1 MKVRIKKT
9 GEIMNA
15 DPNATVMLEYLDDT
29 CCNIELPLDEIE
41 LIPESDV
48 PHSEIER
55 RKRITELAKMMYVS
69 SPFENDE
76 FDKCLIH
83 AEKIIEK
90 EDQYINGGEC
100 MLFPSKDQR
109 DWSVWE
115 EQQKPKRWRAKVDE
129 IYYLI
134 NFDEMD
140 VFFTRDLHLT
150 IDDSHFS
157 NLNYFRTAEQAK
169 EAAKRIKQTLQNY
182 HKEIGE

>member
-1 MKVRIKKT
+1 MNENLDLSKLLAGHEGESFYSPICGDCKFYRINETAT
-9 GEIMNA
+9 G
-15 DPNATVMLEYLDDT
+15 TL
-29 CCNIELPLDEIE
+29 
-41 LIPESDV
+41 
-48 PHSEIER
+48 
-55 RKRITELAKMMYVS
+55 
-69 SPFENDE
+69 FEFYKGAFSCS
-76 FDKCLIH
+76 FDKSG
-83 AEKIIEK
+83 
-90 EDQYINGGEC
+90 QYINGGEC